1 MGYEE
6 VVVEKVLGV
15 IPAVDPNVAVVHEV
29 SDSRYPTFHAA
40 ALVAGEVKLFTA
52 TIEFDGRD
60 WDLEWKGDP
69 DVTVNDISDAA
80 ELFCGVE
87 SSPACKAAWDIYE
100 GIEPKL
106 DPLPRIEVKPGV
118 FLTPDLDLEVDG
130 QVRKWDPATRSFV

>member
-15 IPAVDPNVAVVHEV
+15 LPAVDPNVAVVHEV
-29 SDSRYPTFHAA
+29 GNPRFPKFHAA
-40 ALVAGEVKLFTA
+40 ALVAGEVKLFTLC
-52 TIEFDGRD
+52 IEFEGRD
-60 WDLEWKGDP
+60 WELEYKGAP

-106 DPLPRIEVKPGV
+106 EPLPRIEVKPGV
-118 FLTPDLDLEVDG
+118 VLTPDLDLEVDG
-130 QVRKWDPATRSFV
+130 ILRKWDPATRSFV